1 MEACNLGRVYDIITD
16 PNEDEGRAFL
26 DRIIGKRPL
35 FICVIGTTET
45 AKIPGISAAGANPQI
60 TDYTPPADV
69 ELLYYKKCKSIDGVP
84 VTPEGIPTPAII
96 TMSALRLAEIPY
108 IVLNAGVNV
117 KPKTPYFE
125 VDGKP
130 GRDIRSG
137 RAVENPEEI
146 FERSLLIGRN
156 LSGAADYLVVG
167 ESIPGGTTTSLAVLL
182 AMGVD
187 AEGKVSSSMP
197 DNPHELKIRVAR
209 EGLEVAKQSIG
220 ASLANPFKAI
230 SAVGDPMIP
239 ACAGLICGAAEKI
252 PVLMAGGTQ
261 MCSVLNVVRNLSPKV
276 LSNLAIGTTR
286 WIIEDK
292 TSDIRGL
299 VSQIAP
305 VPILAINLNFSDSKF
320 KGLRAYERGVV
331 KEGVGAGGSC
341 IAAVMKTNGLLD
353 RHLLFREI
361 EKNYEALLA
370 SVR

>member
-1 MEACNLGRVYDIITD
+1 
-16 PNEDEGRAFL
+16 
-26 DRIIGKRPL
+26 
-35 FICVIGTTET
+35 
-45 AKIPGISAAGANPQI
+45 
-60 TDYTPPADV
+60 
-69 ELLYYKKCKSIDGVP
+69 
-84 VTPEGIPTPAII
+84 
-96 TMSALRLAEIPY
+96 
-108 IVLNAGVNV
+108 
-117 KPKTPYFE
+117 
-125 VDGKP
+125 
-130 GRDIRSG
+130 
-137 RAVENPEEI
+137 
-146 FERSLLIGRN
+146 LIGRN
-156 LSGAADYLVVG
+156 LSGVADYLVVG

-353 RHLLFREI
+353 RYLLFREI